1 MKNKKV
7 FKFNELM
14 DPELGIQLGLH
25 NFQKN
30 LKDDDYFFDLKEV
43 NKLWDEGVV
52 KVFVYNVRFDGDSL
66 IFKTKVTI
74 YEDEFDI
81 HILVDYDEN
90 VEFGSEEGPKYID
103 SFDEAIESEIE
114 YFKDMFSDIYDEII
128 PDDFWEVKSKMN

>member
-30 LKDDDYFFDLKEV
+30 LKDDDYFFDVKEV
-43 NKLWDEGVV
+43 NKLWDESVV
-52 KVFVYNVRFDGDSL
+52 KVFVYNVRFDGDCL
-66 IFKTKVTI
+66 IFKTKITI
-74 YEDEFDI
+74 NDQEFEVY
-81 HILVDYDEN
+81 ILVDFDEN
-90 VEFGSEEGPKYID
+90 VEFGSEEGKEY
-103 SFDEAIESEIE
+103 IESFEECIDEELE
-114 YFKDMFSDIYDEII
+114 YFKDMFADIYEEII

>member
-52 KVFVYNVRFDGDSL
+52 KIFVYNVRFDGDSL

-128 PDDFWEVKSKMN
+128 PDDFWEVKSKVN

>member
-30 LKDDDYFFDLKEV
+30 LKDDDYFFDVKEV

-52 KVFVYNVRFDGDSL
+52 KVFVYNVRFDGDCL
-66 IFKTKVTI
+66 IFKTKITI
-74 YEDEFDI
+74 NDQEFEVY
-81 HILVDYDEN
+81 ILVDFDEN
-90 VEFGSEEGPKYID
+90 VEFGSEEGQEY
-103 SFDEAIESEIE
+103 IESFEECIDEELE
-114 YFKDMFSDIYDEII
+114 YFKDMFADIYEEII

>member
-52 KVFVYNVRFDGDSL
+52 KIFVYNVRFDGDSL

-128 PDDFWEVKSKMN
+128 PDDFWDVKSKVN